1 MTAQSDETAVWHE
14 SRKPS
19 RTWSWPSWTVS
30 MIVGGGTLPLTILMR
45 QLWQRP
51 RPPHVAITSMPA
63 SCAARR
69 NVCPGP
75 TMIVCPA
82 GAKVDGEILSCPYCH
97 VRYSVRTGLNPLT
110 TACHVNQ
117 STAEYHYR
125 NFPEGKAERYDV
137 RTDGEAVVVATS
149 PRPFRKVV
157 G

>member
-1 MTAQSDETAVWHE
+1 MEF
-14 SRKPS
+14 
-19 RTWSWPSWTVS
+19 VS
-30 MIVGGGTLPLTILMR
+30 MARLEEV
-45 QLWQRP
+45 
-51 RPPHVAITSMPA
+51 PA
-63 SCAARR
+63 GAARLFGSER
-69 NVCPGP
+69 FRALLVRVGDTVFALQARCPHKG
-75 TMIVCPA
+75 CEWD
-82 GAKVDGEILSCPYCH
+82 GAKVDREILSCPYCH

-157 G
+157 V